1 MSQENV
7 EIVRRTFEQLE
18 KSGVEAA
25 LRFLASDVVLYPFPE
40 WVEASEYR
48 GHDGIR
54 RVLAVWTENFDDFTM
69 ELQELRDTGDRVVA
83 LYEQWGRIKGSGVR
97 VRQPVGGTSGT
108 SVTEGSGR
116 QVLSDLGRS
125 PRSRRAVE
133 AMSQENVKLFHD
145 AFDAFNRRDRS
156 AWLELYDP
164 EFQNIPPRDWPES
177 AAIKGPDAV

>member
-1 MSQENV
+1 MSEENV

-18 KSGVEAA
+18 KGGVEAA

-83 LYEQWGRIKGSGVR
+83 LYEQSGRIKGSGVR
-97 VRQPVGGTSGT
+97 VRQPVGGVFGDFRDERIGEASFFQTWDEALEAAG
-108 SVTEGSGR
+108 
-116 QVLSDLGRS
+116 LS
-125 PRSRRAVE
+125 E
-133 AMSQENVKLFHD
+133 
-145 AFDAFNRRDRS
+145 
-156 AWLELYDP
+156 
-164 EFQNIPPRDWPES
+164 
-177 AAIKGPDAV
+177 